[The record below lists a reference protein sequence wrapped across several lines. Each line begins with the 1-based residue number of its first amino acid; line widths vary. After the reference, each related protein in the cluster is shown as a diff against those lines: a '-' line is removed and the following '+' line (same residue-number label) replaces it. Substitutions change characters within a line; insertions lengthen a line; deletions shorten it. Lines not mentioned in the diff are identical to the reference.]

1 MKNEKLIVKSDDLTL
16 QHHHKLTDMLIIVVC
31 RPRLEVTGT
40 QQAHK
45 KNNIAHQYIAHTQ
58 NAKSRF
64 FFGSIS

>member
-45 KNNIAHQYIAHTQ
+45 K
-58 NAKSRF
+58 
-64 FFGSIS
+64 